1 MMLAVLNTEGKFP
14 VLSDSRHRI
23 YRGSDS
29 ESENFLSSWA
39 GKRSGPAD
47 AVRGISSVAS
57 LTSLRLIGL
66 SLRY

>member
-1 MMLAVLNTEGKFP
+1 MMLAVLNTEEKFP

-39 GKRSGPAD
+39 GKRSGPA
-47 AVRGISSVAS
+47 VRGILSVAS
-57 LTSLRLIGL
+57 LTSWRVIGM